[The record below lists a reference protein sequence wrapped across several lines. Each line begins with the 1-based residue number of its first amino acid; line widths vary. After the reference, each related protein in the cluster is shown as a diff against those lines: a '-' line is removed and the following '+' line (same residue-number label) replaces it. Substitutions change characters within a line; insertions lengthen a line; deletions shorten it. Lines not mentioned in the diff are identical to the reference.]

1 MDWKQG
7 KSSKIRP
14 ILATQET
21 LTDFNQS
28 KKKQIQIQN
37 QNGRLKKL
45 SFSKPPILNIF
56 FQKFQGLFLGLEG
69 LINAKGI
76 DVAQPIWS

>member
-1 MDWKQG
+1 LDWKQG

-28 KKKQIQIQN
+28 KKKIEMADS
-37 QNGRLKKL
+37 KKL
-45 SFSKPPILNIF
+45 SFSKPTILNIF
-56 FQKFQGLFLGLEG
+56 CKNFR
-69 LINAKGI
+69 
-76 DVAQPIWS
+76 D